1 MMKHEFE
8 TILGCEVS
16 HEEYKKIES
25 VYMWLDDFSKEDI
38 AKLFRFDEQFVLKT
52 LYNKYLANERIFQ
65 RNTVLEGSDTLVQEL
80 KIRNSVLNTDNFN
93 LIEENK
99 KLKKLE
105 KVNDGLIY
113 TISSQAKTINKLS
126 SETRGKDIRIE
137 ELETELQQYRTIFGN
152 IVEMVG
158 NI

>member
-8 TILGCEVS
+8 TLLGCEVS
-16 HEEYKKIES
+16 PEEYEKIES

-52 LYNKYLANERIFQ
+52 LYDKYLANERIFQ
-65 RNTVLEGSDTLVQEL
+65 RNTVLEGSDALVQEL

-113 TISSQAKTINKLS
+113 TISSQAKTINELS
-126 SETRGKDIRIE
+126 SKTRDKDIRIE
-137 ELETELQQYRTIFGN
+137 ELETELQQYRTIFDN
-152 IVEMVG
+152 IAEMVG